1 MISIELVYISS
12 TEVTISLYRSFM
24 LILKEILLFSSEIV
38 RLDKQKDKY
47 WSVKHWLQF
56 NYFGLNLFFTY
67 FSLPSDFFSTFFDI
81 IFFINWSTRLTNDFN
96 RFFIYWSSERK
107 KFLFIEIFLLEIKY
121 RFIARAAETG
131 RLAGIDGLADALV
144 GSSGVCLG
152 AAELGRDETGGAI
165 NATAFGMINGR
176 GAWETGFAVST
187 EDRLLGTTV
196 SLNSSL
202 CF

>member
-1 MISIELVYISS
+1 M
-12 TEVTISLYRSFM
+12 
-24 LILKEILLFSSEIV
+24 
-38 RLDKQKDKY
+38 
-47 WSVKHWLQF
+47 
-56 NYFGLNLFFTY
+56 
-67 FSLPSDFFSTFFDI
+67 
-81 IFFINWSTRLTNDFN
+81 
-96 RFFIYWSSERK
+96 
-107 KFLFIEIFLLEIKY
+107 EIKY

-152 AAELGRDETGGAI
+152 AAELGRDEIGGAI

-176 GAWETGFAVST
+176 GFAVST
-187 EDRLLGTTV
+187 EDLPLGTTV